1 MDTVQHTLN
10 ILLDFF
16 FFFGLELSGNN
27 GRAAPKSTTRH
38 AWHVNVHT
46 FSLSFHHL
54 LHSNHHHQP
63 TQSAAIPSRRTLI
76 IPETTHSFIHSFYFI
91 LSPIHPS
98 ARHHWHAH
106 QFQFGRSA
114 DSGLGVDGQAVIL
127 RSQRMWVARARVHG
141 PTNCC

>member
-76 IPETTHSFIHSFYFI
+76 IPETTHSFIHFI
-91 LSPIHPS
+91 LFYRQSIHPPVITGMPTSFSSVVRQIRDS
-98 ARHHWHAH
+98 ALMDR
-106 QFQFGRSA
+106 R
-114 DSGLGVDGQAVIL
+114 
-127 RSQRMWVARARVHG
+127 
-141 PTNCC
+141 